1 MKKNSSFQL
10 KSGNSLGASAAK
22 LMKQSPARKDS
33 QSMQTTNQF
42 ANVDQSKGKPNLKD
56 KLDLGVKNVQNQL
69 ESRIKGFFGN
79 LTKGFKTASEKRKT
93 ASDQRSMDVQNVKKV
108 VKHELTKPKGTAKP
122 TAGKGGTK
130 AIRERAK
137 KFKFL

>member
-10 KSGNSLGASAAK
+10 KSGNNLGASATK

-33 QSMQTTNQF
+33 QNMPQNQF

-79 LTKGFKTASEKRKT
+79 LKKGFKAASEKRKT
-93 ASDQRSMDVQNVKKV
+93 ASDQRSMDIKNIGKV

-130 AIRERAK
+130 GMRERAK

>member
-1 MKKNSSFQL
+1 MKKDSSFKL
-10 KSGNSLGASAAK
+10 KSGNDLGTSATK

-33 QSMQTTNQF
+33 QNMPQNQF

-56 KLDLGVKNVQNQL
+56 KIDLGVKNVQGQV

-79 LTKGFKTASEKRKT
+79 LKKGFKTASEKRK
-93 ASDQRSMDVQNVKKV
+93 ASADQRSMDIKNVKKV

-122 TAGKGGTK
+122 TSGKGGTK
-130 AIRERAK
+130 GMQEKAK
-137 KFKFL
+137 KFKFF